1 MKDPNVR
8 PKRVCSPKYAVIK
21 ARKGKTLNRWEL
33 EDLAKDPEQSFLYA
47 TKVLRG
53 RFHQGEP
60 AIANSEYAYEYA
72 LKVIDGR
79 FPEAE
84 PHFVSQLGEW
94 GLGNKALNY
103 FVHVAKVR
111 HPKVEECILASNHNF
126 IVDYAKDC
134 VGGRWHE
141 AEPEIISHATHAE
154 TYHKEVV
161 KGRWP
166 EWEDRIL
173 VKKKLGYFENRVQM
187 LSDYLKV
194 VPAPVPGLEE
204 KLEKCERAS
213 LVLAY
218 AVRGVRGRLPEA
230 LHQKMMMLSF
240 DPKRQKTARKY
251 LKFLESCENRAIR
264 YLSGLD
270 EDELKEVLSKIRTK

>member
-1 MKDPNVR
+1 MNEEVR
-8 PKRVCSPKYAVIK
+8 PKRVCSPKYAVMK
-21 ARKGKTLNRWEL
+21 ARKGKQLSRWEL

-47 TKVLRG
+47 TKVLKG
-53 RFHQGEP
+53 RFPEGEP
-60 AIANSEYAYEYA
+60 AIANSEHAYEYA

-84 PHFVSQLGEW
+84 PYFISHLDGW
-94 GLGNKALNY
+94 GMGTKALNY

-111 HPKVEECILASNHNF
+111 NPKVEECILKSHHNHV
-126 IVDYAKDC
+126 VDYSKNC

-141 AEPEIISHATHAE
+141 AEAQIIKHATNAE
-154 TYHKEVV
+154 AYHKEVV
-161 KGRWP
+161 KCRWP

-173 VKKKLGYFENRVQM
+173 GKKKLGYYDNRTEM

-194 VPAPVPGLEE
+194 VEAPVPGLEE
-204 KLEKCERAS
+204 KLEKTNRAS

-218 AVRGVRGRLPEA
+218 AVKGIRGRLPDA

-240 DPKRQKTARKY
+240 DPKRQKSAKKY
-251 LKFLESCENRAIR
+251 LKFLESCERRAIR

-270 EDELKEVLSKIRTK
+270 EDELKEVLAKARTK

>member
-1 MKDPNVR
+1 MQDQDIR
-8 PKRVCSPKYAVIK
+8 PKRVCSPKYAVMK

-47 TKVLRG
+47 VKVLRG
-53 RFHQGEP
+53 RFHQGET
-60 AIANSEYAYEYA
+60 AIANSDCAYEYA
-72 LKVIDGR
+72 VKVIDGR

-84 PHFVSQLGEW
+84 PYFISQLDGW
-94 GLGNKALNY
+94 GHGNKALHY
-103 FVHVAKVR
+103 FVHIAKVR
-111 HPKVEECILASNHNF
+111 HPKVEESILERHQNF
-126 IVDYAKDC
+126 IVEYAKNC

-141 AEPEIISHATHAE
+141 AEKEVIKCVTYADA
-154 TYHKEVV
+154 YHKEVL

-173 VKKKLGYFENRVQM
+173 GKKKLGYFDNRTQM

-204 KLEKCERAS
+204 KLEKCNRAS
-213 LVLAY
+213 LILAY
-218 AVRGVRGRLPEA
+218 AVSGIRGRLPNA
-230 LHQKMMMLSF
+230 LHQKMMMFSF
-240 DPKRQKTARKY
+240 DPKRQKTVRKY
-251 LKFLESCENRAIR
+251 LKFLESCERRAIR

-270 EDELKEVLSKIRTK
+270 EDELKEILAKARTK